1 METFWLVLLFPLAVV
16 GVLIWRVVRRGYQMK
31 DLVERG
37 RPVTG
42 EVVKKLR
49 FRGSSTRGNNRF
61 MRYRFPASDGQYYSH
76 KIVIG
81 IDDYNK
87 LEPGDPIE
95 LVYLPDDPKVSA
107 RVEMVEMVREAMEK
121 RAGKSS

>member
-1 METFWLVLLFPLAVV
+1 METFWVVLLFPLAVV
-16 GVLIWRVVRRGYQMK
+16 GGLIWRVIRRGYQMK
-31 DLVERG
+31 SLAERG
-37 RPVTG
+37 LPVTG

-61 MRYRFPASDGQYYSH
+61 MRYRFRAGDGQYYSH
-76 KIVIG
+76 KIAIG

-107 RVEMVEMVREAMEK
+107 RIEMVEMVRETMEK
-121 RAGKSS
+121 RASKLS